1 MCKICK
7 YWDARLF
14 RNKFWKSLKLQNW
27 RPFPKESFVLWT
39 CAFKWVSKR
48 DTETERDLIQAQIA
62 NTTREKEQKWIGW
75 GPWCKLKQIILSYLS
90 NFLSQHLTSE
100 SISIFLV
107 LDGGRCSRK
116 QSQSRCNV
124 IGLSWSHRA
133 RRGLRLIFLLWLK
146 NCFSL

>member
-107 LDGGRCSRK
+107 LDGDRCSRNN
-116 QSQSRCNV
+116 RN
-124 IGLSWSHRA
+124 
-133 RRGLRLIFLLWLK
+133 RGVTLLACHGPIALVADCDWF
-146 NCFSL
+146 FSYD